1 MQSWRGG
8 CPQAQGTPSLI
19 FNPTD
24 RKKRDQIMV
33 PRGQLTI
40 AEAIKRCEELACR
53 LRETDPVEGSLICG
67 DNQNK
72 QTKLI
77 LEEALTAGELIA
89 ALVRRADGVLITIP
103 TSSWRRDHHE
113 PMAFFGEEQEL
124 DPPTTPFG
132 YAALGRDI
140 PAVAD
145 AHGNLTDWGTPVIA
159 EFDLA
164 VWLNADQL
172 PPAPMERPA
181 DWPVTPETLRRDATE
196 IELSNFMMGYALGVI
211 ECSDKPPRR
220 DDHRKVVA
228 KEFYATTDQVDKAFR
243 DLPARFKN
251 HDRSKGK
258 KDPK

>member
-1 MQSWRGG
+1 
-8 CPQAQGTPSLI
+8 
-19 FNPTD
+19 
-24 RKKRDQIMV
+24 MV
-33 PRGQLTI
+33 PNGYLTI
-40 AEAIKRCEELACR
+40 AEAIKKCEGMASWQR
-53 LRETDPVEGSLICG
+53 HFDPAKESLFLG
-67 DNQNK
+67 RNENK
-72 QTKLI
+72 PPKLI
-77 LEEALTAGELIA
+77 LEQALASGELLA

-103 TSSWRRDHHE
+103 ASSWRRDHHE
-113 PMAFFGEEQEL
+113 RMAFSVEEQEL

-132 YAALGRDI
+132 SAALGRDV

-145 AHGNLTDWGTPVIA
+145 AHGNLTAWGTPVIA

-164 VWLNADQL
+164 VWLNADDL
-172 PPAPMERPA
+172 PPTPMERPA

-228 KEFYATTDQVDKAFR
+228 KEFHATTDQVDKAFR